1 MTIQDQSNARGFETM
16 PIIRDRITIS
26 SLQEAPGIRQTFK
39 CVHIRKCLC
48 VSAQTV
54 HLYILDRFDDHN
66 DETLYSVT
74 KSKED
79 EMFENLSSAPIV
91 YIYEDPQ

>member
-1 MTIQDQSNARGFETM
+1 MSITRN
-16 PIIRDRITIS
+16 RITIS
-26 SLQEAPGIRQTFK
+26 SLQEAPGIRKTFNENIEEN
-39 CVHIRKCLC
+39 VFVFLLR
-48 VSAQTV
+48 
-54 HLYILDRFDDHN
+54 LYICIYLIVLTTTMMRHFIV
-66 DETLYSVT
+66 VT

>member
-1 MTIQDQSNARGFETM
+1 M
-16 PIIRDRITIS
+16 
-26 SLQEAPGIRQTFK
+26 
-39 CVHIRKCLC
+39 
-48 VSAQTV
+48 
-54 HLYILDRFDDHN
+54 YILDRFDDHN

-91 YIYEDPQ
+91 YIYEDPQWPAMTEVYFITSTSCYHQQYESELAITLTPATITTTIVWRH

>member
-1 MTIQDQSNARGFETM
+1 MEHR
-16 PIIRDRITIS
+16 
-26 SLQEAPGIRQTFK
+26 
-39 CVHIRKCLC
+39 RKCLC
-48 VSAQTV
+48 VSSQTV
-54 HLYILDRFDDHN
+54 HMYILDRFDDHN

>member
-1 MTIQDQSNARGFETM
+1 MHEDSKPHQAPGTASPFHHFKK
-16 PIIRDRITIS
+16 
-26 SLQEAPGIRQTFK
+26 LQEYDKHLNVYISENVFVFLLR
-39 CVHIRKCLC
+39 
-48 VSAQTV
+48 
-54 HLYILDRFDDHN
+54 LYICIYLIVLTTTMMRHFIV
-66 DETLYSVT
+66 VT

>member
-1 MTIQDQSNARGFETM
+1 MS
-16 PIIRDRITIS
+16 IIRNRITIS
-26 SLQEAPGIRQTFK
+26 SLQEAPGIRQTFN
-39 CVHIRKCLC
+39 VLRKCLC
-48 VSAQTV
+48 VSSQTV
-54 HLYILDRFDDHN
+54 HMYILDRFDDHN

>member
-1 MTIQDQSNARGFETM
+1 M
-16 PIIRDRITIS
+16 
-26 SLQEAPGIRQTFK
+26 
-39 CVHIRKCLC
+39 
-48 VSAQTV
+48 
-54 HLYILDRFDDHN
+54 YILDRFDDHN

>member
-1 MTIQDQSNARGFETM
+1 MS
-16 PIIRDRITIS
+16 IIRNRITIS
-26 SLQEAPGIRQTFK
+26 SLQEAPGIQQTFK

-48 VSAQTV
+48 VSSQTV
-54 HLYILDRFDDHN
+54 HMYILDRFDDHN